1 MIHPHGCMLWS
12 IHTCST
18 GPSLLSRTC
27 NGGSSSSTSS
37 SFSNFLPITSF
48 SSFFSSLCY
57 CKKKQT
63 HKKSVF
69 FFFRTE
75 TKGLHEPDTW
85 YVLCC
90 RFCAVGVASARK
102 RRAACSRQELRMR
115 RLPRRIEC
123 RATVKG
129 TNVHTR
135 SWLLRPLLHP
145 PPPPPLPLTRLL
157 LCFQCTRV
165 NQKQHHCNFPF
176 FFAFFLLTLLQ
187 QGSPTFFFFFRAPR
201 SFATRVLKLL
211 SLFPSPQ
218 ISNHNRTSKRR
229 RKAQHNRKHISPCI
243 FSFFFS
249 IAT

>member
-187 QGSPTFFFFFRAPR
+187 QGSPTFFFFFSCTSLVCHSRAETAFP
-201 SFATRVLKLL
+201 FPFPADQQPQPNVKATEKGTAQQKAHL
-211 SLFPSPQ
+211 SL
-218 ISNHNRTSKRR
+218 H
-229 RKAQHNRKHISPCI
+229 
-243 FSFFFS
+243 FFFFF
-249 IAT
+249 